1 MSGKMTEKQQVLV
14 ARIALVSVAAI
25 SIVLA
30 LFAQS
35 LNVAFLSV
43 LALGIAASANLPVI
57 LCTIY
62 WKRFNATGAITGMLF
77 GLISSL
83 VLVLLSP
90 NVWNPQPGMGI
101 FTGDPIFTMSNPTIF
116 TFHDYSIR

>member
-1 MSGKMTEKQQVLV
+1 MTEKQQVLV
-14 ARIALVSVAAI
+14 ARIASVSVAAI